1 MKRILVASDLSQ
13 RSRRALRRAMALT
26 RQFGWELSILY
37 VADDDRPGALIA
49 EECRGA
55 EEALHELVEKLG
67 APSPP
72 SAPSV
77 ITRVGD
83 PFRVIVDEANA
94 VQADLIVMGAHR
106 KRLLG
111 DVFTGTTIERVMR
124 LGGRPVLM
132 VNADS
137 EAPYAK
143 VAAAVDLS
151 EASANALRTARK
163 LGLLEP
169 SSTAAVHA
177 FTPIAEGHMH
187 YAGIEGELIAEHV
200 AASAREAR
208 SAVAGFLA
216 DDGLGDIATVI
227 VERGAPFEV
236 IQDAVKKM
244 RTDLLVIGTRGYG
257 GLKRILLGSVAD
269 QVLRGIGCD
278 ILAVPPRE
286 RAS

>member
-1 MKRILVASDLSQ
+1 MERILVASDLSQ
-13 RSRRALRRAMALT
+13 RSRRALRRAMALA
-26 RQFGWELSILY
+26 REFGRELPILY

>member
-200 AASAREAR
+200 AASARE
-208 SAVAGFLA
+208 
-216 DDGLGDIATVI
+216 
-227 VERGAPFEV
+227 GA
-236 IQDAVKKM
+236 I
-244 RTDLLVIGTRGYG
+244 RRRRL
-257 GLKRILLGSVAD
+257 
-269 QVLRGIGCD
+269 
-278 ILAVPPRE
+278 PR
-286 RAS
+286 R